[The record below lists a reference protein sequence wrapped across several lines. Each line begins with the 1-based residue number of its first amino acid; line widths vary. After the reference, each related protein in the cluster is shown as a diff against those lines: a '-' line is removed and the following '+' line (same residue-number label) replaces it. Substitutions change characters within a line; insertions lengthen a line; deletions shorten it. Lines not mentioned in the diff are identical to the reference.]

1 MEEGEKGEG
10 RQRGRQKGKN
20 ITIYKIISEKLN
32 GRSRNALPIFYAD
45 KIF

>member
-1 MEEGEKGEG
+1 MEEGEKEERG
-10 RQRGRQKGKN
+10 QRGRQKGKN
-20 ITIYKIISEKLN
+20 ITIYKIIFEKLN